1 MFDDE
6 LFLNI
11 NIYLLQS
18 RPRHNLEVEEVVEAV
33 MVVVEEMVEEEET
46 VEVEEMV
53 AEEGIVVV
61 EETVEV
67 EVVVVDMKV
76 EVVVVDMREVEAVAD
91 GLLLVVVVVDLVAEV
106 EEGAQVV
113 AEGDH
118 LTRSDGR

>member
-6 LFLNI
+6 LLLNI
-11 NIYLLQS
+11 NIYLLKY

-67 EVVVVDMKV
+67 EEEVDMKV
-76 EVVVVDMREVEAVAD
+76 EVAVVDMREVEAVAD

-113 AEGDH
+113 VEGDH

>member
-11 NIYLLQS
+11 NIYLLKS
-18 RPRHNLEVEEVVEAV
+18 RPRHNLEVEEE
-33 MVVVEEMVEEEET
+33 
-46 VEVEEMV
+46 
-53 AEEGIVVV
+53 
-61 EETVEV
+61 
-67 EVVVVDMKV
+67 VDMKV
-76 EVVVVDMREVEAVAD
+76 EVVVVDMREVGAVAD

-113 AEGDH
+113 VEGDH